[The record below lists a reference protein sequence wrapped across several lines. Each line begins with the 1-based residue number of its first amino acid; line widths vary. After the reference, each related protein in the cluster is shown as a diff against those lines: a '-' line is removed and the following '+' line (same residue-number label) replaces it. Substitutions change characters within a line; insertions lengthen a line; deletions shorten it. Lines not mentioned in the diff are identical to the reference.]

1 MHSFNKNVL
10 VWLEESASNYPDR
23 TVYEDENEKITF
35 AELENEAKRIGTAVI
50 KAELPD
56 SPIAVMMGRS
66 VHTIAAFLGV
76 VYSGRAYAPI
86 EAKDPLSRR
95 EKILANLENPA
106 VITDEET
113 CGELGNGSVNL
124 KAGELL
130 KSEIDEGLLERV
142 RNEMTENDPL
152 YIIYTSGSSG
162 NPKGVITSHR
172 SLICYINS
180 YRDVMDIN
188 ESDVLASQS
197 QLDYI
202 AAIRDIYLPLLTG
215 AKTFLL
221 PKEYFMQPDVLFES
235 MNRHGV
241 TAAGWSS
248 SAVTVLTKL
257 GAFKDC
263 GLQGFR
269 KLCFSGSVMP
279 GKVLALWQENLPEC
293 KFVNQYGPTE
303 ATASCTYYEVDHKV
317 TEDEV
322 LPVGRAYDNYR
333 VFLLTEDGKPA
344 ADGEMGEICVSGPC
358 VALGYYNDKERTEA
372 AFMQNPLNNAYRE
385 IIYKTGDIGRFRE
398 DGLLEFHG
406 RSDRQIK
413 HMGHRVELD
422 EIEAAAMEIEGVSEC
437 AALYDHEKE
446 NIWLLYTGDIASR
459 EISLKLREM
468 IPLFMVPRK
477 LKQLEELAK
486 LPNGKTDIKRLE
498 KDTFGGKKK

>member
-10 VWLEESASNYPDR
+10 SWLEESASKYAGR
-23 TVYEDENEKITF
+23 TAYEDENESISF
-35 AELENEAKRIGTAVI
+35 AELEEEAKRIASAII

-56 SPIAVMMGRS
+56 MPIAVMMGRS

-95 EKILANLENPA
+95 DKILANLKNPPL
-106 VITDEET
+106 ITEDES
-113 CGELGNGSVNL
+113 GSLNF
-124 KAGELL
+124 AELL
-130 KSEIDEGLLERV
+130 KSPIDEDALEKV
-142 RNEMTENDPL
+142 RRQMTENDPL

-162 NPKGVITSHR
+162 NPKGVISSHR
-172 SLICYINS
+172 SLMAYIKAYS
-180 YRDVMDIN
+180 EVMDIN
-188 ESDVLASQS
+188 ETDVLASQS

-221 PKEYFMQPDVLFES
+221 PKEYFMQPDVLFDS

-257 GAFKDC
+257 GAFKE
-263 GLQGFR
+263 GSLKGFK

-279 GKVLALWQENLPEC
+279 GKVLALWQENLPDC

-303 ATASCTYYEVDHKV
+303 ATASCTYYEIGHRVS
-317 TEDEV
+317 EDEI

-333 VFLLTEDGKPA
+333 VFLLTEDDKKVP
-344 ADGEMGEICVSGPC
+344 DGEMGEICVAGPC
-358 VALGYYNDKERTEA
+358 VALGYYNDKERTEK
-372 AFMQNPLNNAYRE
+372 AFVQNPLNSAYRD

-437 AALYDHEKE
+437 AALYDTERE
-446 NIWLLYTGDIASR
+446 NIWLLYTGNAGARDISV
-459 EISLKLREM
+459 KLRNM
-468 IPLFMVPRK
+468 IPLFMLPRK
-477 LKQLEELAK
+477 LKQIEELAK

-498 KDTFGGKKK
+498 KDTFGGK